1 MLEAYDAGE
10 TSFAGRPL
18 FGPNEGRGPFSGGN
32 YISRPRTGAT
42 NQYVSTTPG
51 TKTYGYGK
59 GSLSFAPMPTVADA
73 FNPAASVSGANKVI
87 S

>member
-10 TSFAGRPL
+10 TSFAGQPL

-42 NQYVSTTPG
+42 NQYVSNANG
-51 TKTYGYGK
+51 SKTYGYGK
-59 GSLSFAPMPTVADA
+59 GNTPFAPMPKVADA
-73 FNPAASVSGANKVI
+73 FNPNAGGGNKVI